1 MDATLADTG
10 IIVCGMPLGMSD
22 FVYDMYRHCER
33 TIEMLMIPFT
43 LLITIQTQWAV
54 LLNSL

>member
-1 MDATLADTG
+1 MADTG